1 MKFFKN
7 NILFKVLSLNSISVA
22 VNFLFGLISVK
33 IISIYLGASGM
44 AIIGSFRNFAS
55 IMKSVS
61 TIGINNSIIKLFVEN
76 KEDKKELNI
85 IFSTFFWIFLTIST
99 SLAIFGTLFSKV
111 ISQFLFYS
119 ESYTIPIQIFSI
131 ILPLIVINVFWLTI
145 FNGLGEFKKIVAI
158 QIISNILIF
167 CLSTILILYQNVF
180 GALLA
185 IAFSEVL
192 MLIITYLFIKKD
204 CSFFTFNLKKVISNK
219 YINIIKKF
227 ALMAL
232 LSGIIVPLISILIR
246 NEIIVT
252 NGIVEAG
259 IWDATLRIS
268 AYYMMFF
275 SSGLTLYYLPKLASL
290 KTDLEFKNELI
301 SYFKLFVP
309 IFLVMIIFIYI
320 FKSYIIHLIF
330 SPEFQSLNSLLKW
343 QLLGDF
349 IKVLTLAFGYQI
361 VVKTMLKLYF
371 FGEIFYNLMYYLL
384 TIYLIKENNIE
395 GAVQAYFYTNLIY
408 FIFILFMF
416 RKLFFIKEKLY
427 FK

>member
-1 MKFFKN
+1 LKFFKN

-22 VNFLFGLISVK
+22 INFLLGLISVK

-44 AIIGSFRNFAS
+44 AIIGSFRNFTS
-55 IMKSVS
+55 IFKSVS

-131 ILPLIVINVFWLTI
+131 ILPLIVINVFWLAI

-204 CSFFTFNLKKVISNK
+204 CPFFTFNLKKVISNK

>member
-1 MKFFKN
+1 M
-7 NILFKVLSLNSISVA
+7 SLNSISVA
-22 VNFLFGLISVK
+22 INFLLGLISVK

-44 AIIGSFRNFAS
+44 AIIGSFRNFTS
-55 IMKSVS
+55 IFKSVS

-131 ILPLIVINVFWLTI
+131 ILPLIVINVFWLAI

-204 CSFFTFNLKKVISNK
+204 CPFFTFNLKKVISNK

-268 AYYMMFF
+268 SYYMMFF

>member
-22 VNFLFGLISVK
+22 INFLLGLISVK

-44 AIIGSFRNFAS
+44 AIIGSFRNFTS
-55 IMKSVS
+55 IFKSVS

-131 ILPLIVINVFWLTI
+131 ILPLIVINVFWLAI

-204 CSFFTFNLKKVISNK
+204 CPFFTFNLKKVISNK

>member
-1 MKFFKN
+1 M
-7 NILFKVLSLNSISVA
+7 SLNSISVA